1 MILQRAGGRQ
11 ECEVGETL
19 WEVPE
24 EVARDGVDLLRQET
38 DIVRA
43 AARALEDVCSFIVPS
58 HTREGL
64 GQPERAR

>member
-24 EVARDGVDLLRQET
+24 EVTGDRIDLLRQET

-43 AARALEDVCSFIVPS
+43 AARALEDVRRFIVPS
-58 HTREGL
+58 HAREGL

>member
-1 MILQRAGGRQ
+1 MILKRAGGRQ
-11 ECEVGETL
+11 EREVGETL

-24 EVARDGVDLLRQET
+24 EVAGDRIDLFRQET

-43 AARALEDVCSFIVPS
+43 AARAFEDVRRFIVPS